1 MKARVTVYRIEERWG
16 VITLIPE
23 NEKDEAILQVLYEEE
38 MHCGLSSRGGKIEQ
52 MDVRIMER
60 KR

>member
-1 MKARVTVYRIEERWG
+1 MKARVTIWKIGEQWSM
-16 VITLIPE
+16 ITLIPE
-23 NEKDEAILQVLYEEE
+23 SKKDQNLLQELYEKE
-38 MHCGLSSRGGKIEQ
+38 MFCGLSSRGDKIEQ